1 MKVFQF
7 HLQKVLDVKEKEKE
21 QAEWAFGKSVQRKNE
36 EEWKLGKLEGLREQ
50 ATGMLHSA
58 QSQSQTV
65 SISRLMEI
73 ARYRESV
80 DRSISRQKATLYG
93 CEQEVERCQRR
104 LTEQMKETQLWQK
117 LRDKAQGQYLEA
129 LKQREQKEMDEIGTQ
144 LYLRKSN

>member
-36 EEWKLGKLEGLREQ
+36 EEWKLGQLQGLHEE
-50 ATGMLHSA
+50 ATGMLHA
-58 QSQSQTV
+58 VQTETV
-65 SISRLMEI
+65 SIARLMEI
-73 ARYRESV
+73 TQYKEAVE
-80 DRSISRQKATLYG
+80 RSITRQKVTLYG
-93 CEQEVERCQRR
+93 CEQEMEKCKLR

-117 LRDKAQGQYLEA
+117 LREKAHWQYTEDAKL
-129 LKQREQKEMDEIGTQ
+129 REQKEMDEIGTQ